1 MSELSLIVGLGNVGR
16 EYSGTRHNV
25 GFEVVERVA
34 QTLKARRLPPHLSFE
49 LAEAAIPGDAV
60 IHRRIVL
67 ALPTT
72 HMNRSGFAVAELLE
86 ELAFTPQRMLVVV
99 DDIDLPLGA
108 LRFRAGGSDGG
119 HKGLYSIIERLETED
134 FPRLRLGIGRP
145 ADNEETADYVLSRFL
160 SAEADQVKRMVA
172 LAAEGVI
179 FAATHRL
186 EEAMQQFNTN
196 PALPNPE

>member
-1 MSELSLIVGLGNVGR
+1 MLSLIVGLGNIGSK
-16 EYSGTRHNV
+16 YAGTRHNV

-34 QTLKARRLPPHLSFE
+34 QTLKARRLPPSSSFE
-49 LAEAAIPGDAV
+49 SAEAIVPSDDG
-60 IHRRIVL
+60 ITRRIVL
-67 ALPTT
+67 VLPTT
-72 HMNRSGFAVAELLE
+72 HMNRSGVAVTELLE
-86 ELAFTPQRMLVVV
+86 ELGLTPLEMLAVV
-99 DDIDLPLGA
+99 DDVDLPLGA
-108 LRFRAGGSDGG
+108 LRFRTGGSDGG

-160 SAEADQVKRMVA
+160 PEEADQVKRMVA

-179 FAATHRL
+179 FAATHRF
-186 EEAMQQFNTN
+186 EEAMQQFNIN

>member
-1 MSELSLIVGLGNVGR
+1 MGFSLIVGLGNIGSK
-16 EYSGTRHNV
+16 YAGTRHNV

-34 QTLKARRLPPHLSFE
+34 QTLKARRLPPSSSFE
-49 LAEAAIPGDAV
+49 SAEATIPGDDGLAC
-60 IHRRIVL
+60 RIVL

-72 HMNRSGFAVAELLE
+72 HMNRSGVAVAELLE
-86 ELAFTPQRMLVVV
+86 EFGLTPQEMLVIV
-99 DDIDLPLGA
+99 DDVDLPLGA

-134 FPRLRLGIGRP
+134 FPRLRLGVGRP
-145 ADNEETADYVLSRFL
+145 ADNEETAYYVLSRFRTE
-160 SAEADQVKRMVA
+160 EADQVKRMVA

-186 EEAMQQFNTN
+186 EEAMSGYNIN
-196 PALPNPE
+196 PALPDPE